1 MYIQGAGKGK
11 GEPDVVSVS
20 KGGGD
25 RVLSNG
31 YDLGRAKQTLSV
43 IVNAPYCVQK
53 IQIESYVRRLHCGRE

>member
-1 MYIQGAGKGK
+1 MYIQGAGNGK

-31 YDLGRAKQTLSV
+31 YVLGRAK
-43 IVNAPYCVQK
+43 
-53 IQIESYVRRLHCGRE
+53 